1 MCLASVAHH
10 RQYAAVKAGSL
21 EGHASPRRK
30 AAQGSESLAVESCIG
45 AQTGSHKFKEEPVN
59 KEQKPQS
66 AVEAVF
72 KRIEALG
79 LIIATKRAAGN
90 RRDQKAREILERMDA
105 MERQVADELAILVW
119 EGAQVHADKITRM
132 VTPSGTQ
139 GAAEK
144 ER

>member
-1 MCLASVAHH
+1 MS
-10 RQYAAVKAGSL
+10 QKQKA
-21 EGHASPRRK
+21 
-30 AAQGSESLAVESCIG
+30 
-45 AQTGSHKFKEEPVN
+45 
-59 KEQKPQS
+59 QS

-132 VTPSGTQ
+132 VTPSETQ
-139 GAAEK
+139 AAAAT